1 MPLIFGDSLQ
11 SYKLATGHYGYSAT
25 RLNQLGAAEYTL
37 VTIVCDVSP
46 SVNHFQGEMERAI
59 KQIVQ
64 SCQYSPRADNLLV
77 RLMTFDTNVYETHGY
92 KLLQNCRPADYDGN
106 LKGRGG
112 TALYDAAENA
122 VAATVHYGAQLAAG
136 NLAVNAIVFV
146 ITDGEDNSSKQT
158 AKAVKAVL
166 DKAKA
171 AEALESVHTVLVG
184 VNVQD
189 VKIARYL
196 QNFYFEAG
204 FSQYIELDNANA
216 ATLARLADF
225 VSKSISSQS
234 QSLGGGAAKA
244 LTF

>member
-1 MPLIFGDSLQ
+1 MPLIFGDRLDTH
-11 SYKLATGHYGYSAT
+11 KLATGHYGYSAT

-46 SVNHFQGEMERAI
+46 SVNNFRAEMERAI
-59 KQIVQ
+59 KQIVL

-77 RLMTFDTNVYETHGY
+77 RLMTFDTYVYEHHGY
-92 KLLQNCRPADYDGN
+92 KLLQNCRQADYDGILN
-106 LKGRGG
+106 GKGG
-112 TALYDAAENA
+112 TALFDASENA
-122 VAATVHYGAQLAAG
+122 IAATVHYGTQLAG
-136 NLAVNAIVFV
+136 GSMAVNAIVFV

-171 AEALESVHTVLVG
+171 AESLETLFTVLIG
-184 VNVQD
+184 VNVND

-196 QNFYFEAG
+196 QNFYYEAG
-204 FSQYIELDNANA
+204 FTQYIELDNANA

-225 VSKSISSQS
+225 VSRSISSQS
-234 QSLGGGAAKA
+234 QALGGGVGKA